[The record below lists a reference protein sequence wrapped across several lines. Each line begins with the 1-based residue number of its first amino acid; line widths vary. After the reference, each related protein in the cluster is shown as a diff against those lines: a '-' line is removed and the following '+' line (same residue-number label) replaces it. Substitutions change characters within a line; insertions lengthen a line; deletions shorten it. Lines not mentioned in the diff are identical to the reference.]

1 MIIPKFKENYKN
13 KTLNEIILERQK
25 IVNKII
31 EIEHEYLLPSR
42 RNDKNETIE
51 IKMIIEPQPQ
61 VVWKVLNSDLVML
74 TELINEKG
82 GLI

>member
-13 KTLNEIILERQK
+13 KTLNNLIIERQK
-25 IVNKII
+25 IINKII
-31 EIEHEYLLPSR
+31 EIEQEYLLPSSG
-42 RNDKNETIE
+42 NDKHEKIE